1 MLLTARK
8 RIYVAVTVIL
18 KPHHFK
24 GVIDF
29 VGYFGFCEFAR
40 LFYRVT
46 LFVRLYSVV
55 KFFKFKPESY
65 VFKNV
70 EMRKK
75 RVFLEYGVYGTA
87 VRRHLRHVL
96 PFDEYVAA
104 CGQGESR
111 NHS

>member
-1 MLLTARK
+1 MSQRFVQEQNFRLADKSARDSHPLLLTARK

-55 KFFKFKPESY
+55 KFLSLSPKATFLKTLRCGKSAYFWNT
-65 VFKNV
+65 VFT
-70 EMRKK
+70 
-75 RVFLEYGVYGTA
+75 G
-87 VRRHLRHVL
+87 RR
-96 PFDEYVAA
+96 
-104 CGQGESR
+104 
-111 NHS
+111 